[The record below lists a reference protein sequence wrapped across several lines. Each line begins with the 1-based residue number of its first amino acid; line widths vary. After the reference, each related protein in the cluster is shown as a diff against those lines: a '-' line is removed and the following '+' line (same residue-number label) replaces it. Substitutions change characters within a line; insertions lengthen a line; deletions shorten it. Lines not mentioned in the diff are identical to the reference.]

1 MANPCPTN
9 FCYCYFNCFGS
20 EAYNNKTVI
29 FDMNNYTMRIGI
41 VCYPT
46 FGGSGVLATE
56 LGKALAQKGHLV
68 HFITYQQPVR
78 LNGFIP
84 NIFYHEVQVPT
95 YPLFDYPPYETALA
109 SSMVDVIK
117 NNNLDLLHV
126 HYAIP
131 HASAAYM
138 AKKILELEGKHIPV
152 ITTLHGTDITLVGRD
167 KTYAPVVAF
176 SINQSDAI
184 TAVSN
189 NLRDETYKIFKI
201 EKEIEVIRNFVDV
214 QRFNRK
220 PIDAFKKVIA
230 PNGERIL
237 LHASNFR
244 KLKRVQD
251 VVKIFYEVQKKVKS
265 KLLFIGDGPERATAE
280 DLARELGVADE
291 IRFVGKQEQMEDILA
306 IGDLFLL
313 PSEYESFGLAA
324 LEAMAAGVPVVSTNA
339 GGLSEI
345 NIPGETGFMG
355 NVGDVATMSQQSLDI
370 LSNDDVLKTFK
381 SNAAAHARKF
391 DIHHIVPLYEKL
403 YERFL

>member
-1 MANPCPTN
+1 M
-9 FCYCYFNCFGS
+9 
-20 EAYNNKTVI
+20 
-29 FDMNNYTMRIGI
+29 
-41 VCYPT
+41 
-46 FGGSGVLATE
+46 
-56 LGKALAQKGHLV
+56 V

-109 SSMVDVIK
+109 STMVDVIK

-138 AKKILELEGKHIPV
+138 AKQILEKEGKKIPV

-184 TAVSN
+184 TAVSE
-189 NLRDETYKIFKI
+189 NLRDETYKIFNI
-201 EKEIEVIRNFVDV
+201 EKEIEVIYNFVDV
-214 QRFNRK
+214 ERFTRK

-244 KLKRVQD
+244 KIKRVQD
-251 VVKIFYEVQKKVKS
+251 VVKIFYEVHKQMPS
-265 KLLFIGDGPERATAE
+265 KLLFVGDGPERQMAE
-280 DLARELGVADE
+280 ELSRSLGVGDDV
-291 IRFVGKQEQMEDILA
+291 RFVGKQEQMEDILA
-306 IGDLFLL
+306 IADCFYLL
-313 PSEYESFGLAA
+313 QNMKA
-324 LEAMAAGVPVVSTNA
+324 LVWQHWKQWLQVC
-339 GGLSEI
+339 L
-345 NIPGETGFMG
+345 
-355 NVGDVATMSQQSLDI
+355 
-370 LSNDDVLKTFK
+370 
-381 SNAAAHARKF
+381 
-391 DIHHIVPLYEKL
+391 
-403 YERFL
+403 

>member
-1 MANPCPTN
+1 
-9 FCYCYFNCFGS
+9 
-20 EAYNNKTVI
+20 
-29 FDMNNYTMRIGI
+29 MRIGI

-56 LGKALAQKGHLV
+56 LGKALAQKNHHV

-109 SSMVDVIK
+109 STMVDVIK
-117 NNNLDLLHV
+117 NNDLDLLHV

-138 AKKILELEGKHIPV
+138 AKRILEKEGKKIPV

-176 SINQSDAI
+176 SINQSDGI
-184 TAVSN
+184 TAVSE
-189 NLRDETYKIFKI
+189 NLRNETYKIFRI
-201 EKEIEVIRNFVDV
+201 EKEIEVIYNFVDV
-214 QRFNRK
+214 ARFTRK

-244 KLKRVQD
+244 KIKRVQD
-251 VVKIFYEVQKKVKS
+251 VVKIFYEVHKQLPS
-265 KLLFIGDGPERATAE
+265 KLLFVGDGPERQMTE
-280 DLARELGVADE
+280 ELSRSLGVGDDV
-291 IRFVGKQEQMEDILA
+291 RFVGKQEQMEDILA
-306 IGDLFLL
+306 IADLFLL
-313 PSEYESFGLAA
+313 TSEYESFGLAA
-324 LEAMAAGVPVVSTNA
+324 LEAMASGVAVVSTNA
-339 GGLSEI
+339 GGLIEI
-345 NIPGETGFMG
+345 MIQGETGYMADI
-355 NVGDVATMSQQSLDI
+355 GDINAMSNYALEI
-370 LSNDDVLKTFK
+370 LKDPEVLKRFK
-381 SNAAAHARKF
+381 ANAAAHAKKY
-391 DIHHIVPLYEKL
+391 DISNIVPIYEKL